1 MKRTAKWAGIG
12 AACGLVIVTI
22 FAVGEMLGSPGH
34 PETAVVIILALAMGG
49 LLVGVPAGAA
59 LGAVAALL
67 TRGTNWVGLRGGATP
82 QAASAAPASPRSM
95 GGPSRK
101 AMAALDTVRTR
112 AREGAPQ
119 AIRAAREA
127 ARQQPVSAQPQP
139 VPLAPVRRPSPPPPT
154 PLVDTSD
161 PERVNRIIA
170 EIAGMPGLEH
180 VADQVADLAE
190 TVRGNERRRAAGL
203 AVAETG
209 LHLAFVGPPGT
220 AKSTVARAW
229 GRALCATGLLPTDK
243 VVVAKREDLVAGVI
257 GGTAPKTSEVI
268 DRTLGGVL
276 FIDEAY
282 SLAAPTGGGGPD
294 FGAEAIETLLAR
306 MEEDRGKFAVIA
318 AGYPADME
326 RLLAS
331 NAGLRSRFEETVEFR
346 AYDGPTL
353 VRVAQVIAAAADY
366 EWDDE
371 AMDVLRSAFARLAAA
386 PPPGWANGRSVRQI
400 IGAAAKAQHR
410 RLGEA
415 DPSRTLTVEDA
426 KAALA
431 RLYPEAV

>member
-22 FAVGEMLGSPGH
+22 FAVGEMLGSPDH
-34 PETAVVIILALAMGG
+34 PETAVVLVLALSMGG
-49 LLVGVPAGAA
+49 LVVGVPAGAA
-59 LGAVAALL
+59 LGAIAALL
-67 TRGTNWVGLRGGATP
+67 ARRRTGVGLRALATP
-82 QAASAAPASPRSM
+82 QAASAAPSSPRSM

-101 AMAALDTVRTR
+101 AMAELDTVRTR
-112 AREGAPQ
+112 AQEGAPQ
-119 AIRAAREA
+119 AIQAAREA
-127 ARQQPVSAQPQP
+127 ARQQP

-154 PLVDTSD
+154 PPVDTSD
-161 PERVNRIIA
+161 PERVNRII
-170 EIAGMPGLEH
+170 EQIAGMPGLEH

-209 LHLAFVGPPGT
+209 LHLIFVGPPGT

-257 GGTAPKTSEVI
+257 GGTAPKTSAVI
-268 DRTLGGVL
+268 DSALGGVL
-276 FIDEAY
+276 FVDEAY

-294 FGAEAIETLLAR
+294 FGAEAIEVLLAR
-306 MEEDRGKFAVIA
+306 MEEDRGAFAVIV

-353 VRVAQVIAAAADY
+353 VRVAQVIAASADY

-386 PPPGWANGRSVRQI
+386 PPPGWANGRSVRQVV
-400 IGAAAKAQHR
+400 GAAAKAQHR
-410 RLGEA
+410 RLSQAE
-415 DPSRTLTVEDA
+415 PSRILTVEDA
-426 KAALA
+426 EGALA
-431 RLYPEAV
+431 RLYPQVGLTSRGA